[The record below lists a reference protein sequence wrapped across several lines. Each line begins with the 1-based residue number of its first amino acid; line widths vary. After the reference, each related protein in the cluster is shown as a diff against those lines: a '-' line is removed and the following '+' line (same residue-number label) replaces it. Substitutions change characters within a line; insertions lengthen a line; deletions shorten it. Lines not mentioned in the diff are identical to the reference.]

1 MKVYDAPEAARWP
14 APRTGDLYLL
24 RFAGLGRAHEAREEL
39 RRELLGLLRGW
50 QGEAVTLRETPR
62 GPELP
67 GCPWRC
73 SISYDGTHAWVAL
86 GTFGKLGCD
95 AVLVREFPELSA
107 VARRYLGAAAA
118 ERIDASRLRAQTF
131 AHAWA
136 KHEATLKALGL
147 DLTEDAV
154 VPALTCHYHRQT
166 QAVVAV
172 VAE

>member
-1 MKVYDAPEAARWP
+1 MKVYDETEAARLP
-14 APRTGDLYLL
+14 APRAGDLYLL
-24 RFAGLGRAHEAREEL
+24 RFPDLGRGTAARERL
-39 RRELLGLLRGW
+39 RSGLLGLLRGW
-50 QGEAVTLRETPR
+50 HGEAVGLCETPR
-62 GPELP
+62 GPELL

-73 SISYDGTHAWVAL
+73 SISYDGTDAWVAL
-86 GTFGKLGCD
+86 GAFAKLGCD

-118 ERIDASRLRAQTF
+118 ERIEASRLRAQTF

-147 DLTEDAV
+147 DLSEDAV
-154 VPALTCHYHRQT
+154 VTALTCHYHRQT